1 MEELIPTAAQ
11 YGFPSLIAVALLVF
25 LWKLVMLLLEVV
37 QSNTSAMVG
46 VKSAIEQVGKA
57 VEEVSKAVT
66 EVREAVI
73 EMRRAIESL
82 GSRLDILERGGRD
95 GPSGGAKR

>member
-37 QSNTSAMVG
+37 RSNTAAMES
-46 VKSAIEQVGKA
+46 VKGAVVEVGKA
-57 VEEVSKAVT
+57 VA